1 MPESKH
7 IVRAYDEELQQLNE
21 LIGRM
26 GGLAE
31 TQISNAIT
39 AVVERDS
46 ELAEEVKQADAR
58 VDEMETQIN
67 ALALRLLA
75 LRQPMAIDLRY
86 ILSALRIASDLER
99 IADHAENMCRRAADL
114 SDLPPGLAV
123 SGIQRLG
130 KLVLVMLKDIL
141 DASLAGDTEKV
152 VEVWLRD
159 EEVDELY
166 GSLFREYLTY
176 MMENPR
182 NIGACTSLLFV
193 AKNVERIGDHITNIA
208 ETVFFR
214 IRARPLQDSLPERE
228 PPEAAGEKRT
238 PSAGDGDA

>member
-7 IVRAYDEELQQLNE
+7 IVRAYDNELQQLNE

-31 TQISNAIT
+31 AQIDDAIR
-39 AVVERDS
+39 AVFEHDI
-46 ELAEEVKQADAR
+46 ELAKQVARSDAK
-58 VDEMETQIN
+58 VDELEAEIN
-67 ALALRLLA
+67 ALALKLLA

-99 IADHAENMCRRAADL
+99 IADHAENMCRRGATIAE
-114 SDLPPGLAV
+114 PPHPSAV
-123 SGIQRLG
+123 AGIQRLG
-130 KLVLVMLKDIL
+130 KLVLAMLKDVL
-141 DASLAGDTEKV
+141 DASLSGDTDKA

-159 EEVDELY
+159 EEVDDLY

-182 NIGACTSLLFV
+182 NIGSYTTLLFV
-193 AKNVERIGDHITNIA
+193 AKNVERIGDHVTNIA
-208 ETVFFR
+208 ETIYFR
-214 IRARPLQDSLPERE
+214 VKAKPLKDSLPDRDEIT
-228 PPEAAGEKRT
+228 GE
-238 PSAGDGDA
+238 SD